1 MHKRFFIYLSL
12 SILIIPLYFGFAIGY
27 VYAERNIDTGIS
39 YWAGFTEKHY
49 LRCVAFEDPENPF
62 ITVYIT
68 HIEAKGLTMS
78 DPSNMSIAVRLT
90 KPVPVDS
97 KGNQIVNKKVNQN
110 IFSISKSLISKELKI
125 GRYYD
130 NERNVLVYI
139 SYSEKAVGGSVKHS
153 LSVVP
158 LSKQD

>member
-1 MHKRFFIYLSL
+1 MSKRFYTYLLVFIFI
-12 SILIIPLYFGFAIGY
+12 ILLFFGFIMSYA
-27 VYAERNIDTGIS
+27 YAERNIDTGIS

-49 LRCVAFEDPENPF
+49 LRCIAFEDPENPF
-62 ITVYIT
+62 VTVYIT

-97 KGNQIVNKKVNQN
+97 AGNQIVNKKANQN
-110 IFSISKSLISKELKI
+110 IFSISKSFVSKELKI

-139 SYSEKAVGGSVKHS
+139 SYSEKAIGGSVKHS

-158 LSKQD
+158 LGKQE

>member
-1 MHKRFFIYLSL
+1 MPKRFYIYFIFSISIVFIYL
-12 SILIIPLYFGFAIGY
+12 GFFAY

-49 LRCVAFEDPENPF
+49 LRCIAFEDPENPF

-90 KPVPVDS
+90 KPVPIDS
-97 KGNQIVNKKVNQN
+97 KGNQLVNKKANQN
-110 IFSISKSLISKELKI
+110 IFSISKSFISKELKI

-130 NERNVLVYI
+130 NDRNVLVYI

-158 LSKQD
+158 LGKQE